1 MDGNAAVRLGGISGI
16 LYVLLFLPA
25 YIVGY
30 PDALNPASSAQEVF
44 DYFSVGRDT
53 FLFFNG
59 TLSIFAVFFF
69 LWFLGI
75 LHGLLRRAEGK
86 GIGLSSVALAG
97 GAMFATLSWAGVAT
111 EISIPATLGRF
122 ANFQEDAQLVFL
134 TLALSSW
141 LYHFCQ
147 IGIAA
152 LVTATS
158 LVAFRTGILPT
169 WLSWAGL
176 VVALLSLLHF
186 LIPLLGALI
195 GMLWVAVVSVVMLTG
210 SVGHLPIPTRRLA
223 RGG

>member
-1 MDGNAAVRLGGISGI
+1 
-16 LYVLLFLPA
+16 
-25 YIVGY
+25 
-30 PDALNPASSAQEVF
+30 
-44 DYFSVGRDT
+44 
-53 FLFFNG
+53 
-59 TLSIFAVFFF
+59 
-69 LWFLGI
+69 
-75 LHGLLRRAEGK
+75 
-86 GIGLSSVALAG
+86 
-97 GAMFATLSWAGVAT
+97 MFATLSWAGVAT

-147 IGIAA
+147 VGTAA
-152 LVTATS
+152 LVAATS
-158 LVAFRTGILPT
+158 LVAFRTGVLPN
-169 WLSWAGL
+169 WLAWAGL

-195 GMLWVAVVSVVMLTG
+195 GMLWVAVVSVLMLTG